1 MRRRRG
7 QAAMEFLTTYGWAIM
22 VVLVM
27 IGALAYFGV
36 LTPTKYLPE
45 RCLFT
50 TGITCKDYI
59 ALTEGTND
67 LRVRFVLE
75 NGLGNPILIPDDQV
89 AVTYE
94 GRAQTC
100 ENVSGALTLA
110 SGSSATFTCA
120 VFSGVS
126 PGSGQRVKL
135 AVALNYTEV
144 GGSFIHPVTG
154 DIQATLP

>member
-59 ALTEGTND
+59 ALMETGDD

-75 NGLGNPILIPDDQV
+75 NGLGNPIIIPDGQV
-89 AVTYE
+89 AVVYE
-94 GRAQTC
+94 GQSRICAN
-100 ENVSGALTLA
+100 ESGNLNLG
-110 SGSSATFTCA
+110 SGSAATFSCTLFA
-120 VFSGVS
+120 DSGLA
-126 PGSGQRVKL
+126 SGQRVKL

-144 GGSFIHPVTG
+144 GGSFIHPITG
-154 DIQATLP
+154 DIQTTIP